1 MRSVW
6 IWHSTIGPSF
16 FHSLMQIR
24 LRGRSCPTV
33 VTNPTRTPRVQRCAR
48 SLASFCDGPDT
59 NTRSQRIASRR
70 VTRLSQVL
78 RPERGYEKQRT
89 IVTSPEALNCRCPV
103 DPKWASLSPI
113 MSTHIFDELNFV
125 SLVLRSTRII
135 EVGMGESRQNVILG
149 LN

>member
-1 MRSVW
+1 
-6 IWHSTIGPSF
+6 
-16 FHSLMQIR
+16 
-24 LRGRSCPTV
+24 
-33 VTNPTRTPRVQRCAR
+33 
-48 SLASFCDGPDT
+48 
-59 NTRSQRIASRR
+59 
-70 VTRLSQVL
+70 
-78 RPERGYEKQRT
+78 
-89 IVTSPEALNCRCPV
+89 V